1 MEKGRQSD
9 LRTRCGR
16 EGEKERDRDRETERD
31 REIETDTETERQTD
45 RETETER
52 AFIASAPN
60 HAALRRYYAVSVIA
74 SRHEF
79 SPLNSCRL
87 ISEF

>member
-31 REIETDTETERQTD
+31 REIETEKQKNRDRDRKTETERQ
-45 RETETER
+45 RQRFPFPFCEYFR
-52 AFIASAPN
+52 IRFRSLGGLAAFR
-60 HAALRRYYAVSVIA
+60 LVR
-74 SRHEF
+74 
-79 SPLNSCRL
+79 PLKWRPHV
-87 ISEF
+87 F